1 MEEKKKVKISLGTI
15 IYITIIVV
23 LVIALGIVY
32 YLGFVK
38 NNTNT
43 KLEADN
49 KELNRQINSLELERE
64 KLNNKISEIEKE
76 DNIIDYEKEQE
87 IKKEEKVEVINV
99 GEDAKELLNEIYEVL
114 CKQENNQVE
123 INSLTI
129 YTNNVEKRKD
139 IPEKFDNEKI
149 IYRRA

>member
-32 YLGFVK
+32 YLGFMK